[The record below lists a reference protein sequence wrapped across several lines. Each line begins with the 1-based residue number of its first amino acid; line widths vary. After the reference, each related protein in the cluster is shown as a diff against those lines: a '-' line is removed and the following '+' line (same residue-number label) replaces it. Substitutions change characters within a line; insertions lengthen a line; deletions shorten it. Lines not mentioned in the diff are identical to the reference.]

1 MICISRTL
9 SPLLL
14 STGLRFRTDTYFLF
28 VRKETLQCLTTY
40 IMNKL
45 LHFWSSCTVFQLY
58 EKSQAQLLKDLQVR
72 LWFLIIR
79 EQKSLQVNHPLYHI
93 CIQVTADYS
102 FVIIYP
108 TELTNQ
114 YISAHKHYK
123 FIGFSYVYLSW
134 SLIPHAAFTYQK
146 LDFDLKIRI

>member
-1 MICISRTL
+1 
-9 SPLLL
+9 
-14 STGLRFRTDTYFLF
+14 
-28 VRKETLQCLTTY
+28 
-40 IMNKL
+40 MNKL

-146 LDFDLKIRI
+146 LDFDLKIRILDNETSSDSVFPQDIFTVRVHRSGRYPACVFTCP